1 MSEEKLE
8 IIELNE
14 DNKKCRKNL
23 GDDKIFRFEC
33 TKIDEKLRIG
43 LKEINAYSPYYY
55 ETFYTKDELNEK
67 NEAFKAIKDID
78 KIIDQ
83 LEKLFE
89 KKETILKYAED
100 EQNIIVSFQVPTFAD
115 IIEIPFELEK
125 KTIENKDDGLMNL
138 FKIQKINIEIIN
150 EIKEKCKNNSN
161 DPMAKEIL
169 KLLPN

>member
-100 EQNIIVSFQVPTFAD
+100 EQNIIVSFQVPNFAE

-138 FKIQKINIEIIN
+138 FKIQKIMI
-150 EIKEKCKNNSN
+150 SFH
-161 DPMAKEIL
+161 
-169 KLLPN
+169 